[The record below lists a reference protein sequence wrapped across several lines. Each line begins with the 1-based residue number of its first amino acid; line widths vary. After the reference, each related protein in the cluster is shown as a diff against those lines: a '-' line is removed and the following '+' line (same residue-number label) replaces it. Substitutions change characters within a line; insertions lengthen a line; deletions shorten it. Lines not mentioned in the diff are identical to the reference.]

1 MVNQMTKNLNYFK
14 NAEIV
19 FQCGALEY
27 LRKLT
32 CKRAAILT
40 DMTSMGKLGFV
51 GRVASLLQNS
61 NVDAKVI
68 ASIEREP
75 HVEEIYV
82 GAEALLE
89 FKPDLIIALGGGSVI
104 DAAKAMWILYEHPT
118 IDREKIFVPYAVP
131 PLRNKARLVA
141 IPSTSGTG
149 SETSCAAVF
158 IEPNEKTKRLVLS
171 REIIPD
177 LAILDPEIPM
187 HMPPGVTA
195 SSGMDALSHALESYV
210 FTLSNDFSEA
220 TALKAIKLIFE
231 NLERAYKNGKD
242 ETAREKMHYAA
253 TLAGIAIN
261 NSGTGLAH
269 AMDHIGPQF
278 GIPHGVACSILLPH
292 VMEFNLGSER
302 AKKRYAE
309 IARFLGLSGKGED
322 ELAEGLIEEIKR
334 LQKALNLPTS
344 IKAFGVADEK
354 FFSVLE
360 FMVEHSSESFSAR
373 LNPRAPT
380 PAEIRELYLR
390 AFG

>member
-1 MVNQMTKNLNYFK
+1 MSKILSNFK
-14 NAEIV
+14 NAEII
-19 FQCGALEY
+19 FGWGSLEY
-27 LRKLT
+27 LCKLR

-51 GRVASLLQNS
+51 DKISSLLKDS
-61 NVDAKVI
+61 NVDSKVI

-75 HVEEIYV
+75 YVDEIYA
-82 GAEALLE
+82 GAEALLK

-104 DAAKAMWILYEHPT
+104 DAAKAMWILYEHPV
-118 IDREKIFVPYAVP
+118 IDRERIFIPHAVP

-158 IEPNEKTKRLVLS
+158 IEPHEKTKRLVLS

-187 HMPPGVTA
+187 HMPPSVTA

-210 FTLSNDFSEA
+210 FGLSNDFSEA
-220 TALKAIKLIFE
+220 AALKSIKLIFE

-242 ETAREKMHYAA
+242 VTAREKMHYGA

-278 GIPHGVACSILLPH
+278 DIPHGVACAILLPY

-302 AKKRYAE
+302 ARKRYAE
-309 IARFLGLSGKGED
+309 IARFVGLNGKNDD
-322 ELAEGLIEEIKR
+322 ELARSLIEEVKS
-334 LQKALNLPTS
+334 LQRTLNLPNS
-344 IKAFGVADEK
+344 IKIWGVAEEK

-360 FMVEHSSESFSAR
+360 LMVKHSSENFSAK

-380 PAEIRELYLR
+380 PSEVRELYLK
-390 AFG
+390 AFYG